1 MLIPPR
7 LDMDF
12 AGTQRP
18 MPWLGVAL
26 LLLALLAVLDVGT
39 RWLAASEARRTL
51 AVQAERLDMRQRQ
64 QARLSETA
72 AQAQPDP
79 HLLAATQMQQLSLLP
94 VLDAIERQWRPEVA
108 VLRLD
113 VSLEGQMLVLSV
125 DGKRLNDALGFA
137 ERLERDPRIARM
149 AVTSYLPRL
158 GLPAAERPVTA
169 NLEGRW
175 QP

>member
-1 MLIPPR
+1 MLMPRR

-12 AGTQRP
+12 TRTPRP

-26 LLLALLAVLDVGT
+26 LLLALLAAADAGT
-39 RWLAASEARRTL
+39 RWLEADEARRTL

-64 QARLSETA
+64 QVRQSQSA
-72 AQAQPDP
+72 AQTRPDP
-79 HLLAATQMQQLSLLP
+79 HVLAAAQTQQLSLLP
-94 VLDAIERQWRPEVA
+94 LLDAVERQWRPEVA

-113 VSLEGQMLVLSV
+113 AALEGQTLLLSV
-125 DGKRLNDALGFA
+125 DGKRLHDALGFV

-149 AVTSYLPRL
+149 AVTGYLPRL

-175 QP
+175 RP